1 MNVLRWW
8 WGLVLAFALVA
19 LVRVF
24 LPLPFANE
32 IIIFSIYTMGCN
44 YLLGRVGF
52 ISFGQPAYLA
62 VGAYATAFY
71 LFYFGNNPYVGILI
85 GVLAGIVVSFA
96 IGPLFVRLRGDYF
109 ALVNLALAV
118 IIFYL
123 MQKVLAD
130 ITHGDNGL
138 WFLTNMTSTPV
149 LDLTR
154 PDQFFIFAFLVAFAL
169 WAFYKYLDDSIFGAL
184 CLATKLNDDKVKFLG
199 YSSFN
204 IRLFAFVIANT
215 TTALAGAMYAV
226 YLGFVSP
233 EITSPARAAD
243 PVVVTIL
250 GGVGTLYGPLVGS
263 IVYTGMKDVLSK
275 VLGNWEL
282 VIGFVL
288 VFIMLAGE
296 KGIWGTLEPLI
307 KKTFLRVTGKRGR
320 PGREQPMI
328 DTQLLISGVVF
339 GLSLGGIFFLM
350 TIGLSLCFGLMRII
364 SLDQL
369 LYYSIGGYITYSVSL
384 AVGNIWLGVLGG
396 VIVGGLAALAVERIV
411 FRRIYDRDLPFTMIT
426 SFGVLIGGVGV
437 IKYFWGLV
445 PRPVPVPIDAQVFI
459 IGTEIP
465 IYRLVIIGIAGLV
478 YVGIWLFLNRTI
490 IGKAIRAGTEDVAHV
505 EGLGINVYR
514 LFTITFVIAGG
525 LSGLAG
531 GLHAPLIM
539 VDPNMGLEVLAFVFM
554 VVIIGGLGSIK
565 GTLMSS
571 FLVGQVVSIGS
582 LIYAPLAQM
591 APFAIMLL
599 ILLVRPTGLFGSQM
613 MKR

>member
-1 MNVLRWW
+1 
-8 WGLVLAFALVA
+8 
-19 LVRVF
+19 
-24 LPLPFANE
+24 
-32 IIIFSIYTMGCN
+32 
-44 YLLGRVGF
+44 
-52 ISFGQPAYLA
+52 
-62 VGAYATAFY
+62 
-71 LFYFGNNPYVGILI
+71 
-85 GVLAGIVVSFA
+85 
-96 IGPLFVRLRGDYF
+96 
-109 ALVNLALAV
+109 
-118 IIFYL
+118 
-123 MQKVLAD
+123 
-130 ITHGDNGL
+130 
-138 WFLTNMTSTPV
+138 
-149 LDLTR
+149 
-154 PDQFFIFAFLVAFAL
+154 
-169 WAFYKYLDDSIFGAL
+169 
-184 CLATKLNDDKVKFLG
+184 
-199 YSSFN
+199 
-204 IRLFAFVIANT
+204 
-215 TTALAGAMYAV
+215 
-226 YLGFVSP
+226 
-233 EITSPARAAD
+233 
-243 PVVVTIL
+243 
-250 GGVGTLYGPLVGS
+250 
-263 IVYTGMKDVLSK
+263 
-275 VLGNWEL
+275 
-282 VIGFVL
+282 
-288 VFIMLAGE
+288 
-296 KGIWGTLEPLI
+296 
-307 KKTFLRVTGKRGR
+307 
-320 PGREQPMI
+320 MI

-396 VIVGGLAALAVERIV
+396 VAVGGLAALAVERIV

-465 IYRLVIIGIAGLV
+465 VYRLVIIGIAGLV

-565 GTLMSS
+565 GTLVSS
-571 FLVGQVVSIGS
+571 FLVGQVVSLGS
-582 LIYAPLAQM
+582 LVYAPLAQM

-613 MKR
+613 LKR